1 MSRIDSRE
9 VVMAKKT
16 ESGAGEK
23 DRQKKASSKAKVHP
37 DQKAAS
43 GGEPRKDFPVI
54 GIGASAGGL
63 EAIENFL
70 SHTPED
76 SGMAFVVI
84 SHTDPDRTSLLP
96 DILKRKSKLQV
107 SVIDEGT
114 TPEPNKV
121 YLPPSDKDLAIRDG
135 IFHLEV
141 RERRDGLHMP
151 IDRFLKSLAE
161 DRGERAGCVILSG
174 TGTDGTQGLRMI
186 KANAGVALSQSA
198 DSARHSGMPQN
209 AIDTGLVDFVLAPQK
224 MPEELIRYFRHPG
237 RIEIQEKAE
246 DRPPKVLQRIL
257 TFLASR
263 TNHDFSL
270 YKKSTLIRRIE
281 RRMSIT
287 GSRDGSEY
295 LQHLHRD
302 SKEAEALLEDL
313 LIGVTNFFRDA
324 EAFAYL
330 KGEVIPD
337 LIDRNKEDAVF
348 RVWIPGCSTG
358 EEAYSV
364 AMMVQEALEEAN
376 TKRQMQ
382 IFATDLDRN
391 AIEKARRGAYIEN
404 IAADVSAERLKRF
417 FSKEDHFYHISKE
430 VRESI
435 VFAVQNVLSDP
446 PFSSLDLLVCRN
458 LLIYLEA
465 QAQQKLIP
473 LFHYTLKKGGVL
485 FLGTSESVGRFVDL
499 FETVNKKFSMYRK
512 RELKNAARP
521 VVEFPTRTRRLE
533 PARPGIEE
541 KGRADRGEG
550 IGVAQAADKVLLK
563 KHTPACVVVDRDGNI
578 LHFHGRT
585 GKYLEHPEGK
595 PIVHLVD
602 MAREGIRFALSAGL
616 RKAAASGEEIRH
628 ERLRVKTN
636 GGYQELNLVV
646 KPLSEPPALKDTLM
660 VLFEALESISEE
672 ETNRKK
678 ESAGSE
684 NGHVAEIEQELARV
698 RQQYQGTLEELESSN
713 EELRSLNEEIHS
725 SNEELQSTNE
735 ELESSREELQ
745 SLNEELATVNSELHS
760 KIQELSEAY
769 GTITSVLDSTQIAIL
784 FVDNDLRVKRF
795 TSEAARLINLID
807 SDVGRPIDHISHHL
821 DYGDL
826 SKRIRRVLETLAPF
840 DDDVRTKEGHW
851 YRMRIMVYRTDG
863 NVIEG
868 AVLTFINID
877 AQKKSQA
884 HIEEM
889 SRKELQ
895 AERKFSRS
903 IVDTV
908 RESLLVLDKD
918 YRVVTANRS
927 FYESF
932 KLTAEETEGRT
943 LFKLGEGQWDIPKLR
958 RLLDRISAEG
968 KPFDDY
974 RIVHRFKAIGLKRM
988 AMNARVFRDEEEER
1002 TKILLA
1008 IEDFTERRE
1017 CGEFSDE

>member
-1 MSRIDSRE
+1 M
-9 VVMAKKT
+9 
-16 ESGAGEK
+16 
-23 DRQKKASSKAKVHP
+23 
-37 DQKAAS
+37 
-43 GGEPRKDFPVI
+43 
-54 GIGASAGGL
+54 
-63 EAIENFL
+63 
-70 SHTPED
+70 
-76 SGMAFVVI
+76 
-84 SHTDPDRTSLLP
+84 
-96 DILKRKSKLQV
+96 
-107 SVIDEGT
+107 
-114 TPEPNKV
+114 
-121 YLPPSDKDLAIRDG
+121 
-135 IFHLEV
+135 
-141 RERRDGLHMP
+141 
-151 IDRFLKSLAE
+151 
-161 DRGERAGCVILSG
+161 
-174 TGTDGTQGLRMI
+174 
-186 KANAGVALSQSA
+186 
-198 DSARHSGMPQN
+198 
-209 AIDTGLVDFVLAPQK
+209 
-224 MPEELIRYFRHPG
+224 
-237 RIEIQEKAE
+237 
-246 DRPPKVLQRIL
+246 
-257 TFLASR
+257 
-263 TNHDFSL
+263 
-270 YKKSTLIRRIE
+270 
-281 RRMSIT
+281 
-287 GSRDGSEY
+287 
-295 LQHLHRD
+295 
-302 SKEAEALLEDL
+302 
-313 LIGVTNFFRDA
+313 
-324 EAFAYL
+324 
-330 KGEVIPD
+330 
-337 LIDRNKEDAVF
+337 
-348 RVWIPGCSTG
+348 
-358 EEAYSV
+358 
-364 AMMVQEALEEAN
+364 AMMVKEALEEAN

-382 IFATDLDRN
+382 IFATDVDRN

-512 RELKNAARP
+512 REL
-521 VVEFPTRTRRLE
+521 
-533 PARPGIEE
+533 
-541 KGRADRGEG
+541 
-550 IGVAQAADKVLLK
+550 
-563 KHTPACVVVDRDGNI
+563 
-578 LHFHGRT
+578 
-585 GKYLEHPEGK
+585 
-595 PIVHLVD
+595 
-602 MAREGIRFALSAGL
+602 
-616 RKAAASGEEIRH
+616 
-628 ERLRVKTN
+628 
-636 GGYQELNLVV
+636 
-646 KPLSEPPALKDTLM
+646 
-660 VLFEALESISEE
+660 
-672 ETNRKK
+672 
-678 ESAGSE
+678 
-684 NGHVAEIEQELARV
+684 
-698 RQQYQGTLEELESSN
+698 ESSN

-725 SNEELQSTNE
+725 SNEELQSINE

-877 AQKKSQA
+877 AQKKAQA

-943 LFKLGEGQWDIPKLR
+943 LFKLGEGQWDIPELR

-974 RIVHRFKAIGLKRM
+974 RIVHTFKAIGLKRM
-988 AMNARVFRDEEEER
+988 ALNARVFRDEEEER
-1002 TKILLA
+1002 TNFITIA
-1008 IEDFTERRE
+1008 IDMCNNCYIFASKPI
-1017 CGEFSDE
+1017 GGFL